1 MGHCGSLERTGA
13 AGTSMMLGFCFSWAV
28 FLVLKKEKKRKT
40 IKAWSFY
47 LFGYKHL
54 SFLQKEMKT
63 HIAL

>member
-1 MGHCGSLERTGA
+1 
-13 AGTSMMLGFCFSWAV
+13 MMLGFCFSWAV
-28 FLVLKKEKKRKT
+28 FLVLTKKKRKT
-40 IKAWSFY
+40 KKAWSFY